1 MIVEVV
7 SIYSDFNMGYI
18 VYIEVMYMFFNDG
31 EKTNYELKL
40 SKLEFVSVMA
50 MASQSLMKLIVDDNG
65 CYFIC
70 LRLYGRFLPPNQ
82 ESELIYGTI
91 LKIPVDVPFKKMDG
105 LGILS
110 KESSDLEATIR
121 FKDSTVVLTESS
133 GFFYQVSKELKSKL
147 GMLVESAQGVIE
159 EVNVNEGGLN
169 FLLEKYK
176 IKDGSEDDIH
186 YQDFKKGFINQDFI
200 KKEYKRMVK
209 YRNAVKKY
217 FLY

>member
-1 MIVEVV
+1 MIGEVV

-31 EKTNYELKL
+31 EKENYDLKL

-50 MASQSLMKLIVDDNG
+50 MASQSLMKLIVDDNSR
-65 CYFIC
+65 YFIC
-70 LRLYGRFLPPNQ
+70 LDLYGRFLPLNE
-82 ESELIYGTI
+82 ESELIYDTI

-110 KESSDLEATIR
+110 KESNDLEATIR

-133 GFFYQVSKELKSKL
+133 GFFYQVSKELRSSL
-147 GMLVESAQGVIE
+147 GEAVESAQGVID
-159 EVNVNEGGLN
+159 EVAVNKDGLN
-169 FLLEKYK
+169 LLLKKYK
-176 IKDGSEDDIH
+176 VKDGSEEDIH
-186 YQDFKKGFINQDFI
+186 YQEFKKGFINQDFI

-209 YRNAVKKY
+209 YRNAVKRY